1 MGEEFR
7 QAIAWNE
14 KRTQFKVG
22 QDQEIFNLVIY
33 LYKHENAERISL
45 PKRNHFWQLTR
56 SAVLNV
62 GGKVVNRTNLL
73 ILAPYWT
80 RERNKMKRRRGECF
94 FSSSCD
100 S

>member
-1 MGEEFR
+1 MRSALNSKF
-7 QAIAWNE
+7 
-14 KRTQFKVG
+14 G
-22 QDQEIFNLVIY
+22 QDQEIFNLVVY
-33 LYKHENAERISL
+33 LYKHENVERISL

-73 ILAPYWT
+73 ILAPHWT
-80 RERNKMKRRRGECF
+80 KERNEMKRRRGKCF